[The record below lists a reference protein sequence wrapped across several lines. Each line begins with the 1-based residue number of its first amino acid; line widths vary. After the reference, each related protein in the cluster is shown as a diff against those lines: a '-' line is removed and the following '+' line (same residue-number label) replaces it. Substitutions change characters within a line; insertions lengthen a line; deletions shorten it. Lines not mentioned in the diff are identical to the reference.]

1 MIVEQKF
8 FIKIDEWLT
17 HPRGDVDDVVAV
29 DDDNEG
35 VVEPLKDKE
44 IDC

>member
-1 MIVEQKF
+1 MAINERL
-8 FIKIDEWLT
+8 I
-17 HPRGDVDDVVAV
+17 HPRGDVDGVVDDVGVVVVAV

-35 VVEPLKDKE
+35 VVEQLKDKE